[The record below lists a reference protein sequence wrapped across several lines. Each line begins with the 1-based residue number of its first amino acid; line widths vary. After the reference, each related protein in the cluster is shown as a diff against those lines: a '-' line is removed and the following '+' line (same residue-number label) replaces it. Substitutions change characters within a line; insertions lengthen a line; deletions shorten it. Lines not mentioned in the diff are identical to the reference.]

1 MPDSGGE
8 FCHVAASSTRN
19 GRRNP
24 AGPLFSQLTDL
35 VVFSA
40 ARREAV
46 ASGLWLQRRPAPWP
60 PSGAWA
66 AFPRGFAAMLE
77 SLQSYPRLSGWNE
90 ARRQCT
96 RSQNIFW
103 FSQSEVKVL
112 NGTNAVSVMR
122 VPCNLGGDTPY
133 AQPDAPS
140 LMRSA

>member
-1 MPDSGGE
+1 VPDSGGE

-24 AGPLFSQLTDL
+24 AEPLFSQLKNL
-35 VVFSA
+35 AVFGA

-46 ASGLWLQRRPAPWP
+46 SGRLWLQRRQAPWP

-66 AFPRGFAAMLE
+66 DSPQDFAALLE
-77 SLQSYPRLSGWNE
+77 SLQSYPRLPGWNE

-103 FSQSEVKVL
+103 FSLVGGEGSEWYERRIHHVS
-112 NGTNAVSVMR
+112 AV
-122 VPCNLGGDTPY
+122 
-133 AQPDAPS
+133 QPG
-140 LMRSA
+140 R